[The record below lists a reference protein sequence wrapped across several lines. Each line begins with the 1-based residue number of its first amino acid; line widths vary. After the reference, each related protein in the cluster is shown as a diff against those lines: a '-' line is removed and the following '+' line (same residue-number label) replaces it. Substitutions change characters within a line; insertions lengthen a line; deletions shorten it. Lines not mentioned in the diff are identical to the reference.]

1 MAEQGTSGGTF
12 DKLLAEIGQ
21 ALLPLREAVA
31 SPQAFIG
38 LLHQLGWTVAAP
50 PAPLLALGTQVDTL
64 YDSLRRLLGDGGL
77 NEGAPGLRTPEPA
90 KPEAATDAAAASADD
105 AARVLAAVQG
115 LVTAIR
121 ALAQAPDSAIPP
133 QLRADGFREKFPRQ
147 LLDHLVI
154 TYLQR
159 FHPSVG
165 FALRAVGVIKAAY
178 VPPTGGRPSH
188 TRMTLDV
195 TDVPKVLDDP
205 SLVLKNAY
213 GWGGPDLDFAELAS
227 QLDNLFL
234 GMGFDVR
241 IAQLSEGA
249 ESALQGPRQ
258 DPLGPTETAVT
269 FVAFDQAV
277 GVGEEGEGRARGSVR
292 LVRVPPA
299 VAGGAPGLALL
310 PALIGS
316 LGIRFELACGIAI
329 TVRSGLDLQGGVALL
344 ARPGE
349 GVDVI
354 TGFESGGAPVR
365 ARGAIEVT
373 AESMVAA
380 ADRVPVLLLG
390 APDGTR
396 LQFRA
401 LAGTGGVRIDG
412 DDVDVFAEFD
422 LTGLEFV
429 LRPGEDSDGFLAA
442 VLPAD
447 GFSVGGDL
455 TLGVS
460 HRDGLYFRGTSN
472 LDLRIPVGRRVGP
485 VEIQSLTVSV
495 TPSGGAVPVSLGA
508 TFKAQLGP
516 VSVVVDEVGLT
527 ALFDAR
533 PGLDGNLGPL
543 DVSLDFKPPRGAGL
557 SIDAGVVRGGGFLG
571 FFPERGEYS
580 GAMELEFADFLAL
593 KAVGLVSTRMPD
605 GSKGFSL
612 LIVLTADFGEGIQL
626 GYGFT
631 LLAVGG
637 LIGLNRGMN
646 LQALAEGIRTG
657 SIESVMF
664 PRDVIANAPRILS
677 DLNAFFPSEQGTLLI
692 GPMARIGWAT
702 PTLVSITLGLIIEI
716 PGNIAVLGT
725 LRATLPNPNA
735 PLLDL
740 RVDFFG
746 ALEPGKERLWFEARL
761 VDSHVLTMTLDGGMG
776 ILVAWGDN
784 PDLVLTVGGFHPS
797 YKAPPLPFAVPE
809 RLSLDILHRD
819 KQLIRVSGYFA
830 ITSNTVQFGGTAEL
844 RLGFGGFG
852 IEGHL
857 GLDALFQFNPFR
869 FAIAISAEV
878 SLKAFG
884 VGVFSIDLRF
894 QLEGPAPWR
903 AHGKGSIGFLFFS
916 ISANFD
922 ITWGENTVTTL
933 PPLLVL
939 PLLAA
944 ELRKTEG
951 WQTRLPT
958 GSGKPLVSLRQ
969 LPPSDD
975 LVLHPLGT
983 LSVQQRALPLNVRLD
998 KVGQQRAADG
1008 RRFTVAPA
1016 AGSGLVRVSDT
1027 GDKFAMAQYQDMSD
1041 AAKLSSP
1048 AYETQDTGLELTAA
1062 AGALASAR
1070 VVRRSARY
1078 ELHILDSAPFAEG
1091 AGAVAAVAGQG
1102 TEPPARLSA
1111 ARTKRF
1117 HSVSPAVFDGL
1128 LEGSSTSRSPLSRR
1142 EALLR
1147 QPFATADTVRVAD
1160 QRFVVAYVRS
1170 NVPTLPPRTLGRRS
1184 GGGPVDFRN
1193 QATAA
1198 DALAD
1203 FVAADP
1209 TLDGLLHVIPAS
1221 EAAVA
1226 AFVPGTWADGG
1237 ALPAPVA
1244 QVDTVVLATGK
1255 VLIAGGTGATGTAL
1269 AATALFDPTANVWSV
1284 SAPLAAARRLHT
1296 TTRLPDGR
1304 VLAAGGRGADGTPL
1318 ASAEVFDPAAA
1329 TWSASGA
1336 MGAAR
1341 FGHSVTP
1348 LPGGRVLAAGG
1359 SAARGEHGFGALR
1372 SAELFDPATR
1382 AWTGAAPMNDARTG
1396 HQAVL
1401 LRDGRVLVV
1410 GGALPTGEASGGAD
1424 TGGAGDAALAYCELY
1439 DPAAGTWTPTGSL
1452 RTARKSHRATLLP
1465 DGRVLVTGGDAVV
1478 AGSGSGTGTFSQR
1491 ALASA
1496 ELYDPATGT
1505 WTPGVPMPGGRAR
1518 HLALLTRAGD
1528 VLLIG
1533 GTTGPGFTAGFRN
1546 VLSYDP
1552 AAGTWTQLA
1561 GLSRGRWST
1570 AVAELADGRVLVTGG
1585 IAAAGAGAPGPE
1597 PLDLAATSEAL
1608 IP

>member
-1 MAEQGTSGGTF
+1 MAEQGTF

-38 LLHQLGWTVAAP
+38 LLHELGWTVTEP
-50 PAPLLALGTQVDTL
+50 PAPLRALGTQVDTL
-64 YDSLRRLLGDGGL
+64 YDSLRRLLGEGGL
-77 NEGAPGLRTPEPA
+77 NEGAPGLRAAVPA
-90 KPEAATDAAAASADD
+90 KSEGANAADASADD

-115 LVTAIR
+115 LVTAVR
-121 ALAQAPDSAIPP
+121 AIASAPDSAIPAN
-133 QLRADGFREKFPRQ
+133 LRADGFREQFPRQ

-165 FALRAVGVIKAAY
+165 FALRAFGVVKAVY
-178 VPPTGGRPSH
+178 VPPTGSRPSH
-188 TRMTLDV
+188 TRRTLDV

-213 GWGGPDLDFAELAS
+213 GWGGPALDFDELAS

-234 GMGFDVR
+234 AMGFDVR
-241 IAQLSEGA
+241 VAALSEGA
-249 ESALQGPRQ
+249 ESAVQGPRQ
-258 DPLGPTETAVT
+258 DPLGPAATALT
-269 FVAFDQAV
+269 FAAFDQTV
-277 GVGEEGEGRARGSVR
+277 GDEEGEGRARGAVR
-292 LVRVPPA
+292 LVRLPPA
-299 VAGGAPGLALL
+299 APGGAPGLALL
-310 PALIGS
+310 PSLTGS
-316 LGIRFELACGIAI
+316 LGLRFELACGIAV

-349 GVDVI
+349 GVDVL
-354 TGFESGGAPVR
+354 TGFESGSAPVH
-365 ARGAIEVT
+365 AKGAIEVT
-373 AESMVAA
+373 AESMA
-380 ADRVPVLLLG
+380 ADGEPVLLLG
-390 APDGTR
+390 TPDGTR

-401 LAGTGGVRIDG
+401 LAGTGGVRVDG
-412 DDVDVFAEFD
+412 GRADDVDADGKVDVFAEFD
-422 LTGLEFV
+422 LKGLEFV
-429 LRPGEDSDGFLAA
+429 FQPGADADGFLAA

-447 GFSVGGDL
+447 GFRIGGDL

-472 LDLRIPVGRRVGP
+472 LDLQIPVGRRIGP

-495 TPSGGAVPVSLGA
+495 TPTGGAVPVGLGA
-508 TFKAQLGP
+508 TFKARLGP
-516 VSVVVDEVGLT
+516 VTAVVDKTGLT

-543 DVSLDFKPPRGAGL
+543 DVSLGFKPPGGAGL
-557 SIDAGVVRGGGFLG
+557 SVDAGVVRGGGFLA
-571 FFPERGEYS
+571 FDAARGEYA

-593 KAVGLVSTRMPD
+593 KAIGLVSTRMPD

-657 SIESVMF
+657 SIESVVF

-677 DLNAFFPSEQGTLLI
+677 DLNAFFPPEQGTFLI
-692 GPMARIGWAT
+692 GPMAKIGWAT
-702 PTLVSITLGLIIEI
+702 PTLVSISLGLIIEI

-725 LRATLPNPNA
+725 LRATLPNPKL

-746 ALEPGKERLWFEARL
+746 ALEPGKNRLWFEARL
-761 VDSHVLTMTLDGGMG
+761 VDSHILTLPLDGGMG

-797 YKAPPLPFAVPE
+797 YKAPALPFAVPE
-809 RLSLDILHRD
+809 RISVDILHRS
-819 KQLIRVSGYFA
+819 KQLIRISGYFA
-830 ITSNTVQFGGTAEL
+830 ITSNTVQFGSKAEL
-844 RLGFGGFG
+844 RLGFGSFG

-857 GLDALFQFNPFR
+857 SFDALFQFNPFR
-869 FAIAISAEV
+869 FAISISAAV

-922 ITWGENTVTTL
+922 ITWGESLTTTL
-933 PPLLVL
+933 PPVLVL

-958 GSGKPLVSLRQ
+958 GNGKPLVTLRQ

-998 KVGQQRAADG
+998 KVGSQRAADG

-1016 AGSGLVRVSDT
+1016 PGSGLVRVSDT

-1062 AGALASAR
+1062 AGTLATAR

-1078 ELHILDSAPFAEG
+1078 ELHILDSAPAANGVRGAAAESP
-1091 AGAVAAVAGQG
+1091 VAD
-1102 TEPPARLSA
+1102 PPARLSA

-1128 LEGSSTSRSPLSRR
+1128 LQGSSTSRSPLSRR

-1147 QPFATADTVRVAD
+1147 QPFAAADTVRVAD

-1170 NVPTLPPRTLGRRS
+1170 NVPALAPRTLGRGS
-1184 GGGPVDFRN
+1184 AGTPVDFRN

-1226 AFVPGTWADGG
+1226 PFVPGTWADTGT
-1237 ALPAPVA
+1237 LPTPAA
-1244 QVDTVVLATGK
+1244 QTETVILATGK
-1255 VLIAGGTGATGTAL
+1255 ALIAGGTGASGTAL
-1269 AATALFDPTANVWSV
+1269 AATALFDPTADAWSASV
-1284 SAPLAAARRLHT
+1284 PLAAARRLHS
-1296 TTRLPDGR
+1296 TTRLADGR

-1318 ASAEVFDPAAA
+1318 ASAELFDPAAV
-1329 TWSASGA
+1329 TWSPSAP
-1336 MGAAR
+1336 MGVAR
-1341 FGHSVTP
+1341 FAHSATP
-1348 LPGGRVLAAGG
+1348 LSGGRVLAAGG
-1359 SAARGEHGFGALR
+1359 SAARGGQGFGALR
-1372 SAELFDPATR
+1372 SAELFDPVTR
-1382 AWTGAAPMNDARTG
+1382 AWTATAPMNDARTG
-1396 HQAVL
+1396 HQAVS

-1410 GGALPTGEASGGAD
+1410 GGALPTGG
-1424 TGGAGDAALAYCELY
+1424 TGGTGGDAALAYCELY
-1439 DPAAGTWTPTGSL
+1439 DPASGAWTPTGSL
-1452 RTARKSHRATLLP
+1452 HTARKGHQATLLP
-1465 DGRVLVTGGDAVV
+1465 DGRVLVTGGEAAV
-1478 AGSGSGTGTFSQR
+1478 AADGTFGPR

-1496 ELYDPATGT
+1496 ELFDPAAGT
-1505 WTPGVPMPGGRAR
+1505 WTPAAALPSGRAR
-1518 HLALLTRAGD
+1518 HRALLTRAGD
-1528 VLLIG
+1528 VLVIG
-1533 GTTGPGFTAGFRN
+1533 GTTGPGFTAGFRS
-1546 VLSYDP
+1546 VLAYDP
-1552 AAGTWTQLA
+1552 AAGTWTRIA
-1561 GLSRGRWST
+1561 GLSQGRWST
-1570 AVAELADGRVLVTGG
+1570 AVAELADDRVLVTGG
-1585 IAAAGAGAPGPE
+1585 ISAAGAAAPGPE
-1597 PLDLAATSEAL
+1597 PLRLAATGEAL

>member
-1 MAEQGTSGGTF
+1 MAEQGTF
-12 DKLLAEIGQ
+12 DKLATEVGQ
-21 ALLPLREAVA
+21 ALLPLRDAIA
-31 SPQAFIG
+31 SPQAFVG
-38 LLHQLGWTVAAP
+38 LLRELGWAVDEP
-50 PAPLLALGTQVDTL
+50 PAPLRALGTSVDTL
-64 YDSLRRLLGDGGL
+64 YNSLRRLLGDGGL
-77 NEGAPGLRTPEPA
+77 NEGAPGVREPA
-90 KPEAATDAAAASADD
+90 PVKPESTTAADVAADE
-105 AARVLAAVQG
+105 AARVIAAVQG

-121 ALAQAPDSAIPP
+121 DIADAPDAVIPP
-133 QLRADGFREKFPRQ
+133 ALRADGFREQFPRQ

-154 TYLQR
+154 SYLRR

-165 FALRAVGVIKAAY
+165 FGLRALGIVKAVY
-178 VPPTGGRPSH
+178 VPPTGSRPAH

-195 TDVPKVLDDP
+195 TDLPKVLDDP

-213 GWGGPDLDFAELAS
+213 GWGEPGFDFASLAE
-227 QLDNLFL
+227 QFDNLFMAL
-234 GMGFDVR
+234 GFDVR
-241 IAQLSEGA
+241 IDTLSDGA
-249 ESALQGPRQ
+249 EAAVQGPRSQ
-258 DPLGPTETAVT
+258 PLDPAAEAVS
-269 FVAFDQAV
+269 VIAVDQAV
-277 GVGEEGEGRARGSVR
+277 GEEGDARMRGSVR

-299 VAGGAPGLALL
+299 TADGAPGVALL
-310 PALIGS
+310 PSFTGALG
-316 LGIRFELACGIAI
+316 LRFEVVPGLTV
-329 TVRSGLDLQGGVALL
+329 TVRSSLDLQGGVALL
-344 ARPGE
+344 ARPGQPLDM
-349 GVDVI
+349 VF
-354 TGFESGGAPVR
+354 GFESDDAPVH
-365 ARGAIEVT
+365 AAGAIEVA
-373 AESMVAA
+373 AEASD
-380 ADRVPVLLLG
+380 ADKEPVVLLG
-390 APDGTR
+390 EPGRTR
-396 LQFRA
+396 LTFRTVG
-401 LAGTGGVRIDG
+401 GTGGVRIDG
-412 DDVDVFAEFD
+412 DDVDFFAELD
-422 LTGLEFV
+422 LKGLEFV
-429 LRPGEDSDGFLAA
+429 FQPGEDADGFLAA
-442 VLPAD
+442 VLPDD
-447 GFSVGGDL
+447 GFSIGADL
-455 TLGVS
+455 ALGIS
-460 HRDGLYFRGTSN
+460 HRDGFSFRGTSN

-485 VEIQSLTVSV
+485 VEIQHLTVSAV
-495 TPSGGAVPVSLGA
+495 PSGGALPISLGA
-508 TFKAQLGP
+508 TFKAALGP
-516 VSVVVDEVGLT
+516 VTAVVDKVGLT
-527 ALFDAR
+527 ALFEGR
-533 PGLDGNLGPL
+533 PGQDGNLGPL
-543 DVSLDFKPPRGAGL
+543 DVSLGFKPPGGAGL
-557 SIDAGVVRGGGFLG
+557 SVDSGLVRGGGFLA
-571 FFPERGEYS
+571 FDPARGEYA

-605 GSKGFSL
+605 GAKGFSL

-677 DLNAFFPSEQGTLLI
+677 DLNAFFPPEEGTFLI

-702 PTLVSITLGLIIEI
+702 PTLVSISLGLIIEI

-725 LRATLPNPNA
+725 LRATLPNPKL

-746 ALEPGKERLWFEARL
+746 ALEPGKKRLWFEARL
-761 VDSHVLTMTLDGGMG
+761 VDSHVLTMPLDGGLG

-797 YKAPPLPFAVPE
+797 YQPPALPFAVPE
-809 RLSLDILHRD
+809 RLSLDLLHRD
-819 KQLIRVSGYFA
+819 RQLIRVSGYFA
-830 ITSNTVQFGGTAEL
+830 ITSNTVQFGALAEL

-857 GLDALFQFNPFR
+857 SFDALFQFNPFR
-869 FAIAISAEV
+869 FDIAISAEV

-894 QLEGPAPWR
+894 RLEGPAPWR
-903 AHGKGSIGFLFFS
+903 AHGRGSIGFLFFS
-916 ISANFD
+916 VSADFD
-922 ITWGENTVTTL
+922 ITWGESRTTTL
-933 PPLLVL
+933 PPVQVL

-951 WQTRLPT
+951 WGTRLPT

-1016 AGSGLVRVSDT
+1016 PGSGLVRVSDT

-1062 AGALASAR
+1062 AGTLASAR

-1078 ELHILDSAPFAEG
+1078 ELHILDSAPSPNGARGAADDEG
-1091 AGAVAAVAGQG
+1091 PKA
-1102 TEPPARLSA
+1102 EPPARLSA
-1111 ARTKRF
+1111 GRTKRF

-1128 LEGSSTSRSPLSRR
+1128 LQGSSTSRSPLSRR

-1160 QRFVVAYVRS
+1160 QRFVVAYRRS
-1170 NVPTLPPRTLGRRS
+1170 NVPALPPRTLGRGSS
-1184 GGGPVDFRN
+1184 GGSVDFRN

-1209 TLDGLLHVIPAS
+1209 TLAGLLHVIPAA

-1226 AFVPGTWADGG
+1226 PFVPGTWADTGT
-1237 ALPAPVA
+1237 LPTPVA

-1255 VLIAGGTGATGTAL
+1255 ALLAGGTGATGTAL
-1269 AATALFDPTANVWSV
+1269 AAAVLFDPTSGAWSP
-1284 SAPLAAARRLHT
+1284 SAPLAVARRLHT
-1296 TTRLPDGR
+1296 TTRLADGR
-1304 VLAAGGRGADGTPL
+1304 VLAAGGRGADGAPL
-1318 ASAEVFDPAAA
+1318 AAAEVFDPAAGA
-1329 TWSASGA
+1329 WTPSGP

-1341 FGHSVTP
+1341 FGHSATP

-1359 SAARGEHGFGALR
+1359 SAARGGQGFGALR

-1382 AWTGAAPMNDARTG
+1382 AWTATVPMTDARTG

-1410 GGALPTGEASGGAD
+1410 GGALPTGG
-1424 TGGAGDAALAYCELY
+1424 TGDAALAYCELY
-1439 DPAAGTWTPTGSL
+1439 DPASGTWSPTGSL
-1452 RTARKSHRATLLP
+1452 HTARTGHQGTLLP
-1465 DGRVLVTGGDAVV
+1465 DGRVLVTGGEAAVA
-1478 AGSGSGTGTFSQR
+1478 AGGTFSPR
-1491 ALASA
+1491 ALATA
-1496 ELYDPATGT
+1496 ELYDPLTGT
-1505 WTPGVPMPGGRAR
+1505 WTAAAPMPGGRAR
-1518 HLALLTRAGD
+1518 HRALLTRAGD
-1528 VLLIG
+1528 VLVIG
-1533 GTTGPGFTAGFRN
+1533 GTTGPASTAGFRS
-1546 VLSYDP
+1546 VLAYDP
-1552 AAGTWTQLA
+1552 AAGTWTRIA

-1570 AVAELADGRVLVTGG
+1570 AVAELADDRVLVTGG
-1585 IAAAGAGAPGPE
+1585 IAAAGAAAPGPE
-1597 PLDLAATSEAL
+1597 PLQLAATGEAL

>member
-1 MAEQGTSGGTF
+1 MADQGTF
-12 DKLLAEIGQ
+12 DKLLAGIGQ

-31 SPQAFIG
+31 SPQACIG
-38 LLHQLGWTVAAP
+38 LLHQLGWTVDDP
-50 PAPLLALGTQVDTL
+50 PAPLRALGTTTDTL

-77 NEGAPGLRTPEPA
+77 NEGAPGLRIPA
-90 KPEAATDAAAASADD
+90 PGKSERASAATASADE

-121 ALAQAPDSAIPP
+121 AIADAPDSAIPP
-133 QLRADGFREKFPRQ
+133 HLRADGFREQFPRQ
-147 LLDHLVI
+147 LLDHLII

-165 FALRAVGVIKAAY
+165 FGLRALGVIKAAY
-178 VPPTGGRPSH
+178 VPPTGSRPSH

-249 ESALQGPRQ
+249 ETAVQGPRT
-258 DPLGPTETAVT
+258 DPLGPTATAVT

-277 GVGEEGEGRARGSVR
+277 GEEARARGAVR

-299 VAGGAPGLALL
+299 APGGAPGLALL
-310 PALIGS
+310 PSLTGS
-316 LGIRFELACGIAI
+316 LGVRFELACGIAL

-349 GVDVI
+349 GVDVL
-354 TGFESGGAPVR
+354 TGFESGGAPVH
-365 ARGAIEVT
+365 AKGALEVT
-373 AESMVAA
+373 AESMVA
-380 ADRVPVLLLG
+380 DRAPVLLLG
-390 APDGTR
+390 TPDGTR

-401 LAGTGGVRIDG
+401 LAGTGGVRVDG

-429 LRPGEDSDGFLAA
+429 FRPGEDADGFLAA
-442 VLPAD
+442 VVPAD
-447 GFSVGGDL
+447 GFAVGGDL
-455 TLGVS
+455 SLGVS
-460 HRDGLYFRGTSN
+460 HRDGPYFRGTSN
-472 LDLRIPVGRRVGP
+472 LELRIPVGRRLGP
-485 VEIQSLTVSV
+485 VEVQSLTVSV
-495 TPSGGAVPVSLGA
+495 TPSGGSVPVSVGA
-508 TFKAQLGP
+508 TFTAALGP
-516 VSVVVDEVGLT
+516 VTVVVDRVGLT
-527 ALFDAR
+527 ALFDGR
-533 PGLDGNLGPL
+533 PEQDGNLGPL
-543 DVSLDFKPPRGAGL
+543 DVSLGFKPPGGAGL
-557 SIDAGVVRGGGFLG
+557 SIDTGVVRGGGFLA
-571 FFPERGEYS
+571 FDPARGEYA
-580 GAMELEFADFLAL
+580 GAMELEFADFLEL
-593 KAVGLVSTRMPD
+593 KAVGLVSTRTPD

-612 LIVLTADFGEGIQL
+612 LIVVTADFGEGIQL

-664 PRDVIANAPRILS
+664 PRDVIANAPRVLS
-677 DLNAFFPSEQGTLLI
+677 DLNAFFPPEDGTFLI
-692 GPMARIGWAT
+692 GPMAKIGWAT
-702 PTLVSITLGLIIEI
+702 PTLVSISLGLIIEI
-716 PGNIAVLGT
+716 PGNVSVLGT
-725 LRATLPNPNA
+725 LRATLPNA
-735 PLLDL
+735 KLPLLDL

-746 ALEPGKERLWFEARL
+746 ALEPGKNRLWFEARL
-761 VDSHVLTMTLDGGMG
+761 VDSHVLTMPLDGGMG
-776 ILVAWGDN
+776 VLVAWGDN

-797 YKAPPLPFAVPE
+797 YKAPALPFAVPE
-809 RLSLDILHRD
+809 RVSIDILHRD
-819 KQLIRVSGYFA
+819 RQLIRVSGYFA
-830 ITSNTVQFGGTAEL
+830 LTSNTAQFGAEAEL

-852 IEGHL
+852 VEGHL
-857 GLDALFQFNPFR
+857 SFDALFQFNPFR

-903 AHGKGSIGFLFFS
+903 ARGKGSIGFLFFS

-922 ITWGENTVTTL
+922 ITWGENAVTTL
-933 PPLLVL
+933 PPLQVL

-958 GSGKPLVSLRQ
+958 GSGKPLVSLRR

-998 KVGQQRAADG
+998 KVGPQRAADG

-1016 AGSGLVRVSDT
+1016 PDSGLVRISDT
-1027 GDKFAMAQYQDMSD
+1027 GDKFAMAQYQDMTD

-1062 AGALASAR
+1062 TGALASAR

-1078 ELHILDSAPFAEG
+1078 ELHIIDSAPSTNGVRG
-1091 AGAVAAVAGQG
+1091 AAGTDG
-1102 TEPPARLSA
+1102 PRTEPPARLSA

-1117 HSVSPAVFDGL
+1117 HSVSTAVFDGL
-1128 LEGSSTSRSPLSRR
+1128 LQGSSTSRSPLSRR

-1147 QPFATADTVRVAD
+1147 QPFAAADTVRVAD

-1170 NVPTLPPRTLGRRS
+1170 NVPALPPRALGRRS
-1184 GGGPVDFRN
+1184 AGAPADFRS

-1203 FVAADP
+1203 FVAADT
-1209 TLDGLLHVIPAS
+1209 TLDGQLHVIPAS
-1221 EAAVA
+1221 EAAVP
-1226 AFVPGTWADGG
+1226 AFVPGTWAPAGT
-1237 ALPAPVA
+1237 LPAPVGQA
-1244 QVDTVVLATGK
+1244 DTVVLATGK
-1255 VLIAGGTGATGTAL
+1255 ALIAGGSGPTGTAL
-1269 AATALFDPTANVWSV
+1269 GATALFDPTANAWSAA
-1284 SAPLAAARRLHT
+1284 APLAAPRRLHT
-1296 TTRLPDGR
+1296 TTRLTDGR
-1304 VLAAGGRGADGTPL
+1304 VLAAGGRGTDAAPL
-1318 ASAEVFDPAAA
+1318 ASAEVYDPAAA
-1329 TWSASGA
+1329 TWAASGPMA
-1336 MGAAR
+1336 AAR
-1341 FGHSVTP
+1341 CAHSATL
-1348 LPGGRVLAAGG
+1348 LPDGRVLAAGG
-1359 SAARGEHGFGALR
+1359 SAARGGHGFGALR
-1372 SAELFDPATR
+1372 SAELFDPVTR
-1382 AWTGAAPMNDARTG
+1382 AWAATAPMNDARTG
-1396 HQAVL
+1396 HRAVL
-1401 LRDGRVLVV
+1401 LHDGRVLVA
-1410 GGALPTGEASGGAD
+1410 GGALPTGG
-1424 TGGAGDAALAYCELY
+1424 TGETALAHCELY
-1439 DPAAGTWTPTGSL
+1439 DPADGTWTPTGSL
-1452 RTARKSHRATLLP
+1452 HTPRKGHQATLLP
-1465 DGRVLVTGGDAVV
+1465 DGRVLVTGGEPVV
-1478 AGSGSGTGTFSQR
+1478 AADGTFSPR

-1496 ELYDPATGT
+1496 ELYDPVTGA
-1505 WTPGVPMPGGRAR
+1505 WTPAAPLPGGRAR
-1518 HLALLTRAGD
+1518 HRALLTRAGD
-1528 VLLIG
+1528 VLIIG
-1533 GTTGPGFTAGFRN
+1533 GTRGPGFTAGFRS
-1546 VLSYDP
+1546 VLAYAP
-1552 AAGTWTQLA
+1552 AAGTWTRLA
-1561 GLSRGRWST
+1561 GLAQGRWST
-1570 AVAELADGRVLVTGG
+1570 AAAELADDRVLVTGG
-1585 IAAAGAGAPGPE
+1585 IAAAGAAAPGPE
-1597 PLDLAATSEAL
+1597 PLQLAATAEAL

>member
-1 MAEQGTSGGTF
+1 MAEQGTF
-12 DKLLAEIGQ
+12 DKLVAEIGQ

-31 SPQAFIG
+31 SPEAFVG
-38 LLHQLGWTVAAP
+38 LLNELGWTAAEP
-50 PAPLLALGTQVDTL
+50 PAPLRALGTAVDTL
-64 YDSLRRLLGDGGL
+64 FDSLRRLLGDGGL
-77 NEGAPGLRTPEPA
+77 NEGAPGLRASVPA
-90 KPEAATDAAAASADD
+90 KSESAADVSADD

-121 ALAQAPDSAIPP
+121 AIADAPDSAIPAH
-133 QLRADGFREKFPRQ
+133 LRADGFRERFPRQ

-165 FALRAVGVIKAAY
+165 FGLRAFGIIKTAY
-178 VPPTGGRPSH
+178 VPPTGSRPSH

-195 TDVPKVLDDP
+195 ADVPKVLDDP
-205 SLVLKNAY
+205 SLVLQNAY
-213 GWGGPDLDFAELAS
+213 GWGGPDLDFDELAS

-234 GMGFDVR
+234 AMGFDVR
-241 IAQLSEGA
+241 IAALSDGA
-249 ESALQGPRQ
+249 QTAVQGPRQ
-258 DPLGPTETAVT
+258 DPLGPTATALT
-269 FVAFDQAV
+269 FAAFDQSV
-277 GVGEEGEGRARGSVR
+277 GGDEGEGRARGAVR

-299 VAGGAPGLALL
+299 VTGGAPGLALL
-310 PALIGS
+310 PSLTGS
-316 LGIRFELACGIAI
+316 LGLRFELACGIAV
-329 TVRSGLDLQGGVALL
+329 TVRSALDLQGGVALL

-354 TGFESGGAPVR
+354 TGFESGGAPGH
-365 ARGAIEVT
+365 AKGAIEVT
-373 AESMVAA
+373 AESMA
-380 ADRVPVLLLG
+380 ADGQPVLLLG
-390 APDGTR
+390 TPDGTR

-401 LAGTGGVRIDG
+401 LSGTGGVRIDG
-412 DDVDVFAEFD
+412 GQDDPVDVFAEFD
-422 LTGLEFV
+422 LQGLEFV
-429 LRPGEDSDGFLAA
+429 FKAGEDADGFLAA

-447 GFSVGGDL
+447 GFRIGGDL

-472 LDLRIPVGRRVGP
+472 LELQIPVGRRIGP
-485 VEIQSLTVSV
+485 VEVQSLSISVS
-495 TPSGGAVPVSLGA
+495 PSGGAVPVGLGA

-516 VSVVVDEVGLT
+516 VTAVVDKVGLT
-527 ALFDAR
+527 ALFEGR

-543 DVSLDFKPPRGAGL
+543 DVSLGFKPPGGAGL
-557 SIDAGVVRGGGFLG
+557 SIDTSVVRGGGFLA
-571 FFPERGEYS
+571 FDAARGEYA

-593 KAVGLVSTRMPD
+593 KAIGLVSTRMPD

-612 LIVLTADFGEGIQL
+612 LVVLTADFGEGIQL

-664 PRDVIANAPRILS
+664 PRDVIANAPRVLS
-677 DLNAFFPSEQGTLLI
+677 DLNAFFPPEQGTFLI
-692 GPMARIGWAT
+692 GPMAKIGWAT
-702 PTLVSITLGLIIEI
+702 PTLVSISLGLIIEI
-716 PGNIAVLGT
+716 PGDIAVLGT
-725 LRATLPNPNA
+725 LRATLPNLKL

-746 ALEPGKERLWFEARL
+746 ALEPGKNRLWFEARL
-761 VDSHVLTMTLDGGMG
+761 VDSHVLTMPLDGGMG

-797 YKAPPLPFAVPE
+797 YKAPPLPFPVPE
-809 RLSLDILHRD
+809 RVSLDILHRD
-819 KQLIRVSGYFA
+819 RQLIRISGYFA
-830 ITSNTVQFGGTAEL
+830 ITSNTVQFGSKAEL
-844 RLGFGGFG
+844 RLGFGSFG

-857 GLDALFQFNPFR
+857 SFDALFQFNPFR
-869 FAIAISAEV
+869 FDIAISASV

-894 QLEGPAPWR
+894 RLEGPAPWR
-903 AHGKGSIGFLFFS
+903 AHGRGSIGFLFFS

-922 ITWGENTVTTL
+922 ITWGESLTTTL
-933 PPLLVL
+933 PPVLVL

-998 KVGQQRAADG
+998 RVGPRRTADG
-1008 RRFTVAPA
+1008 KRFTVAPA
-1016 AGSGLVRVSDT
+1016 PGSGLVRVSDT

-1062 AGALASAR
+1062 AGTLASAR

-1078 ELHILDSAPFAEG
+1078 ELHILDSAPAANG
-1091 AGAVAAVAGQG
+1091 ARGAADADGPG

-1111 ARTKRF
+1111 GRTKRF

-1128 LEGSSTSRSPLSRR
+1128 LQGSSTSRSPLSRR

-1170 NVPTLPPRTLGRRS
+1170 NVPALPPRTLGR
-1184 GGGPVDFRN
+1184 GAAGAPVDFRN

-1209 TLDGLLHVIPAS
+1209 ALDGLLHVIPAS

-1226 AFVPGTWADGG
+1226 PFVPGTWADTGT
-1237 ALPAPVA
+1237 LPTPVA
-1244 QVDTVVLATGK
+1244 QVDSVLLATGK
-1255 VLIAGGTGATGTAL
+1255 ALLAGGTGAAGTAV
-1269 AATALFDPTANVWSV
+1269 AATALFDPTAGVWTASV
-1284 SAPLAAARRLHT
+1284 AMAAARRLHT
-1296 TTRLPDGR
+1296 VTRLSDGR

-1318 ASAEVFDPAAA
+1318 ASAEVFDPPAVAW
-1329 TWSASGA
+1329 TRSGP

-1341 FGHSVTP
+1341 FAHSATR
-1348 LPGGRVLAAGG
+1348 LSGGRVLAAGG
-1359 SAARGEHGFGALR
+1359 SAARGGGQGFGALR
-1372 SAELFDPATR
+1372 SAELFDPATG
-1382 AWTGAAPMNDARTG
+1382 AWTATAPMNDARTG

-1410 GGALPTGEASGGAD
+1410 GGALPTGGP
-1424 TGGAGDAALAYCELY
+1424 GDAALAHCELY
-1439 DPAAGTWTPTGSL
+1439 DPASGTWSPTGSL
-1452 RTARKSHRATLLP
+1452 HTARTSHQATLLP
-1465 DGRVLVTGGDAVV
+1465 DGRVLVTGGEAVV
-1478 AGSGSGTGTFSQR
+1478 AADGTFDPR

-1496 ELYDPATGT
+1496 ESYDPLSGT
-1505 WTPGVPMPGGRAR
+1505 WTPAVPMPGGRAR
-1518 HLALLTRAGD
+1518 HRALLTRAGD
-1528 VLLIG
+1528 VLVIG
-1533 GTTGPGFTAGFRN
+1533 GTTGPGRTAGFRS
-1546 VLSYDP
+1546 VLAYDP
-1552 AAGTWTQLA
+1552 AAGAWTRIA
-1561 GLSRGRWST
+1561 GLSQGRWST
-1570 AVAELADGRVLVTGG
+1570 AVAELGDDRVLVTGG
-1585 IAAAGAGAPGPE
+1585 IAAAGAAAPGPG
-1597 PLDLAATSEAL
+1597 PLQLAATGEAL

>member
-1 MAEQGTSGGTF
+1 MAEQGTF
-12 DKLLAEIGQ
+12 DKLLAGIGQ

-38 LLHQLGWTVAAP
+38 LLHELGWTVAEP
-50 PAPLLALGTQVDTL
+50 PAPLRALGTQVDTL

-77 NEGAPGLRTPEPA
+77 NEGAPGLRAAVPA
-90 KPEAATDAAAASADD
+90 KPEGASAAEVSADG

-121 ALAQAPDSAIPP
+121 ALANAPDSAIPP

-159 FHPSVG
+159 FHPAVG
-165 FALRAVGVIKAAY
+165 FGLRAFGVIKVAY
-178 VPPTGGRPSH
+178 EPPTGSRPSH
-188 TRMTLDV
+188 TRRTLDV

-205 SLVLKNAY
+205 SLVLRNAY

-241 IAQLSEGA
+241 VAQLSEGA
-249 ESALQGPRQ
+249 ESAVQGPRP
-258 DPLGPTETAVT
+258 DPLGPTATAVT

-277 GVGEEGEGRARGSVR
+277 GEEEGRARGAVR

-299 VAGGAPGLALL
+299 VPGGAPGLALL
-310 PALIGS
+310 PS
-316 LGIRFELACGIAI
+316 LTGQLGLRFELACGIAV

-349 GVDVI
+349 SVDVL
-354 TGFESGGAPVR
+354 TGFESGSAPVH
-365 ARGAIEVT
+365 AKGAIEVT
-373 AESMVAA
+373 AESTA
-380 ADRVPVLLLG
+380 ADGEAVLLLG
-390 APDGTR
+390 TPDGTR

-401 LAGTGGVRIDG
+401 LSGTGGVRIDG
-412 DDVDVFAEFD
+412 GQADDVDVFAEFD

-429 LRPGEDSDGFLAA
+429 FRPGADADGFLAA

-455 TLGVS
+455 TLGIS

-472 LDLRIPVGRRVGP
+472 LDLQIPVGRRVGP

-495 TPSGGAVPVSLGA
+495 TPTGGAVPVSLGA
-508 TFKAQLGP
+508 TFKAALGP
-516 VSVVVDEVGLT
+516 VTAVVDKVGLT
-527 ALFDAR
+527 ALFAGR
-533 PGLDGNLGPL
+533 PGQDGNLGPL
-543 DVSLDFKPPRGAGL
+543 DVSLGFKPPGGAGL
-557 SIDAGVVRGGGFLG
+557 SVDAGLVRGGGFLA
-571 FFPERGEYS
+571 FDPARGEYA

-593 KAVGLVSTRMPD
+593 KAVGLVSTRMLD
-605 GSKGFSL
+605 GAKGFSL

-677 DLNAFFPSEQGTLLI
+677 DLNAFFPPEQGTFLI
-692 GPMARIGWAT
+692 GPMAKIGWAT
-702 PTLVSITLGLIIEI
+702 PTLVSISLGLIIEI

-725 LRATLPNPNA
+725 LRATLPNPKL

-746 ALEPGKERLWFEARL
+746 ALEPGKNRLWFEARL
-761 VDSHVLTMTLDGGMG
+761 VDSHVLTMPLDGGMG
-776 ILVAWGDN
+776 ILVAWGDH

-797 YKAPPLPFAVPE
+797 YQPPALPFAVPE
-809 RLSLDILHRD
+809 RLSLDLLHRD
-819 KQLIRVSGYFA
+819 RQLIRVSGYFA
-830 ITSNTVQFGGTAEL
+830 ITSNTVQFGAHAEL

-857 GLDALFQFNPFR
+857 SFDALFQFNPFR
-869 FAIAISAEV
+869 FDIAISAEV

-894 QLEGPAPWR
+894 RLEGPAPWR
-903 AHGKGSIGFLFFS
+903 AHGRGSIGFLFFS
-916 ISANFD
+916 ISADFD
-922 ITWGENTVTTL
+922 ITWGESRTTTL
-933 PPLLVL
+933 PPVQVL

-951 WQTRLPT
+951 WETRLPT

-983 LSVQQRALPLNVRLD
+983 LSVRQRALPLNVRLD

-1016 AGSGLVRVSDT
+1016 PGSGLVRVSDT

-1048 AYETQDTGLELTAA
+1048 AYETQDAGLELTAA
-1062 AGALASAR
+1062 AGTLASAR

-1078 ELHILDSAPFAEG
+1078 ELHVLDSAPSANGVRGAAGAEG
-1091 AGAVAAVAGQG
+1091 PK

-1111 ARTKRF
+1111 GRSKRF

-1128 LEGSSTSRSPLSRR
+1128 LQGSSTSRSPLSRR

-1147 QPFATADTVRVAD
+1147 QPFAVADTVRVAD
-1160 QRFVVAYVRS
+1160 QRFVVAYIRS
-1170 NVPTLPPRTLGRRS
+1170 NVPALPPRTLGRGSS
-1184 GGGPVDFRN
+1184 GGSVDFRN

-1203 FVAADP
+1203 FVTADP
-1209 TLDGLLHVIPAS
+1209 TLAGLLHVIPAA

-1226 AFVPGTWADGG
+1226 PFVPGTWTDTGT
-1237 ALPAPVA
+1237 LPTPVA

-1255 VLIAGGTGATGTAL
+1255 ALIAGGTGTTGTAL
-1269 AATALFDPTANVWSV
+1269 AAAALFDPTSGAWSP
-1284 SAPLAAARRLHT
+1284 SAPLATARRLHT
-1296 TTRLPDGR
+1296 TTRLADGR
-1304 VLAAGGRGADGTPL
+1304 VLAAGGRGADGAPL
-1318 ASAEVFDPAAA
+1318 AAAEVFDPAAGM
-1329 TWSASGA
+1329 WSPSGPT
-1336 MGAAR
+1336 GAAR
-1341 FGHSVTP
+1341 FGHSATP

-1359 SAARGEHGFGALR
+1359 SAARGGQGFGALR
-1372 SAELFDPATR
+1372 SAELFDPTTR
-1382 AWTGAAPMNDARTG
+1382 AWTAAAPMTDARTG

-1410 GGALPTGEASGGAD
+1410 GGALPTGG
-1424 TGGAGDAALAYCELY
+1424 TGDAALAYCELY
-1439 DPAAGTWTPTGSL
+1439 DPAGGTWSPTGSL
-1452 RTARKSHRATLLP
+1452 HTARSGHQATLLP
-1465 DGRVLVTGGDAVV
+1465 DGRVLVTGGEAAV
-1478 AGSGSGTGTFSQR
+1478 AADGTFSPR

-1496 ELYDPATGT
+1496 ELYDPLTGT
-1505 WTPGVPMPGGRAR
+1505 WTPAAPLPGGRAR
-1518 HLALLTRAGD
+1518 HRALRTRAGD
-1528 VLLIG
+1528 VLVIG
-1533 GTTGPGFTAGFRN
+1533 GTRGPDRTAGFRS
-1546 VLSYDP
+1546 VLAYDP
-1552 AAGTWTQLA
+1552 AADTWTRIA

-1570 AVAELADGRVLVTGG
+1570 AVAELADDRVLVTGG
-1585 IAAAGAGAPGPE
+1585 ISAAGAAAPGPE
-1597 PLDLAATSEAL
+1597 PLQLAATGEAL